1 MIVEYGSF
9 EDEKKSLI
17 QSAQTNLWK
26 CNFWKDLFF
35 DVLKRHSYQ
44 EEFYL
49 VGENPIKDIV
59 DVYLYNFL
67 KKLKS
72 RYDIFC
78 RRETRKNAIRLYL
91 SFTKAALRSKMFKHY
106 FYDEISIEITREDI
120 YLNFLPY
127 RGYEKVFSIL
137 DYIIVQNIIE
147 DYCREIFVH
156 PNESYIEFLDFCK
169 RIQRTI
175 DKQTYKTMEIARSSI
190 ESIYS
195 NSAEEPKEIR
205 HDFFCSIMKI
215 GGKDTVI
222 LYQDFLD
229 DPQILIK
236 KLQKK

>member
-1 MIVEYGSF
+1 MVEEYESF
-9 EDEKKSLI
+9 ENDKKFLI

-26 CNFWKDLFF
+26 CNFWRELFF

-49 VGENPIKDIV
+49 VGENPTKDDV

-72 RYDIFC
+72 KYNTFC
-78 RRETRKNAIRLYL
+78 RRETLKNAIRLYL
-91 SFTKAALRSKMFKHY
+91 SFTKTALRSKIIKRY
-106 FYDEISIEITREDI
+106 FYDEICIEISSEDI
-120 YLNFLPY
+120 HLNILPY
-127 RGYEKVFSIL
+127 RGYEKVFPLL
-137 DYIIVQNIIE
+137 DFIIVQNVLE
-147 DYCREIFVH
+147 DYCREFFEH
-156 PNESYIEFLDFCK
+156 TDEGYIEFLDYCK
-169 RIQRTI
+169 KIQWNI
-175 DKQTYKTMEIARSSI
+175 DNLTYKTREIARSSI

-205 HDFFCSIMKI
+205 HTIFCSIVKI

-229 DPQILIK
+229 DPQVLIG